1 MKIAVG
7 NDHRG
12 VTVKQRL
19 VGLLKELG
27 HEVDDLGRERRRE
40 RRLPRLRHSRS
51 PNRFTRG
58 ASIAAS

>member
-7 NDHRG
+7 NDLRG

-27 HEVDDLGRERRRE
+27 HEVIDLGAN
-40 RRLPRLRHSRS
+40 S
-51 PNRFTRG
+51 
-58 ASIAAS
+58 AASVEQITYGAIR